1 MRDRRAVKT
10 IQQRTRERRDKV
22 EGAATTI
29 EKNYRGTKVRKEN
42 KEKKE
47 MDKAAL
53 KIQARWRG
61 KKARKRPVKSKA
73 QEEIDRKGREMR
85 WSRK

>member
-1 MRDRRAVKT
+1 M
-10 IQQRTRERRDKV
+10 
-22 EGAATTI
+22 
-29 EKNYRGTKVRKEN
+29 RKEN

-53 KIQARWRG
+53 KIQARWRR